1 MQIEIY
7 FQLKQLFKLGI
18 LVNQIKNLGPNL
30 KHNINFGNFYMISIF
45 SPKKKRERKK
55 KKKKKKTSLW
65 MSFLWFESM
74 KILFTC
80 GFNECPES
88 LTHHTCWWAN

>member
-7 FQLKQLFKLGI
+7 FQLKQLFKLEI
-18 LVNQIKNLGPNL
+18 LVNKIKILGPNL

-45 SPKKKRERKK
+45 SPKIIIIIII
-55 KKKKKKTSLW
+55 SLW
-65 MSFLWFESM
+65 MSFLWFKSM

>member
-18 LVNQIKNLGPNL
+18 LVNKIKILGPNL

-45 SPKKKRERKK
+45 SQKKKNNNNNNNLFVDE
-55 KKKKKKTSLW
+55 LPLVQVNENIIY
-65 MSFLWFESM
+65 MWFQ
-74 KILFTC
+74 
-80 GFNECPES
+80 
-88 LTHHTCWWAN
+88 